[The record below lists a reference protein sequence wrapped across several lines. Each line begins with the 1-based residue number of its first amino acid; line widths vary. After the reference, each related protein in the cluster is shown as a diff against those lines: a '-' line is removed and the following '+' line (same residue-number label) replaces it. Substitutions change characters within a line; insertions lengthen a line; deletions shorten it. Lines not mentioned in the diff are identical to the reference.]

1 MFLITGSWRFPS
13 CVHLFKHLSY
23 QTVVLFPSNIKQ
35 ERGSKHIILQKLIST
50 SIQKSYIYLKY
61 IFEQHIS
68 ALVLN

>member
-35 ERGSKHIILQKLIST
+35 EKGSKHIISKANFDFYT
-50 SIQKSYIYLKY
+50 K
-61 IFEQHIS
+61 
-68 ALVLN
+68 VLHLSEVHF